1 MGLKGDWVMDF
12 LSSFLLCRRTNQCF
26 ILKHCRALTRA
37 QWHAASPWLVLE
49 PEISDRKHEKRM
61 CTMRLFQH
69 QSCASGHLAFEKPS
83 SVPPRSIAYDPE
95 KTSSILLFLPRNA
108 TADYSQNRL

>member
-69 QSCASGHLAFEKPS
+69 QSCASGHLISRSEETRLNS
-83 SVPPRSIAYDPE
+83 SHQIISYAVFCLKKKITITVS
-95 KTSSILLFLPRNA
+95 
-108 TADYSQNRL
+108 